1 MAPSTPWINR
11 DDCSVLYFFASL
23 IASLMATAS
32 GTFQY
37 AAVRWFYD
45 VSQLGAVTTKGV
57 SPVPWEGNPGIRTAE
72 GPSSNINAVGLQNP
86 GVDHYL
92 EDDLPKLKAINATVI
107 ANVAGHCDDDYA
119 EVVSKLDDSPADML
133 EINVSCPN
141 VSAGG
146 MSVGTDPVALSRL
159 ITRLRKLTD
168 KKMIV
173 KLTPNVTDIT
183 VPARAAVEHGAD
195 ALSMINTLKGMRIT
209 IRTGKPIIANVTG
222 GVSGPAVLPVGLAA
236 VYRVRT
242 ALPEIPIIGL
252 GGIDSGEKALEY
264 LYAGA
269 NAVEV
274 GAAALFDVALN
285 QTDQPLVRICVDV
298 ELQVEHAVQGFFV
311 EHHDALDNDH
321 VARFDM
327 HGLLHAVACQHGI
340 GRDIDG
346 PARAHHG

>member
-1 MAPSTPWINR
+1 MVRSLLANVWDGVNEMIDDTQHENLYGSYEWKHPTQVAGVPWKNP
-11 DDCSVLYFFASL
+11 V
-23 IASLMATAS
+23 ATAS

-57 SPVPWEGNPGIRTAE
+57 SPVPWEGNPGICTAE

-107 ANVAGHCDDDYA
+107 ANVAGHCDDDYV
-119 EVVSKLDDSPADML
+119 EVVSKLNDSPADML

-183 VPARAAVEHGAD
+183 VPARAAVESGAD
-195 ALSMINTLKGMRIT
+195 ALSMINTLLGMRIN
-209 IRTGKPIIANVTG
+209 IRTGEPIIDHVTG
-222 GVSGPAVLPVGLAA
+222 GVSGPAVLPMGLVA
-236 VYRVRT
+236 VWKTRS
-242 ALPEIPIIGL
+242 ALPNTPIIGI

-274 GAAALFDVALN
+274 GAAALFEPTA
-285 QTDQPLVRICVDV
+285 PLR
-298 ELQVEHAVQGFFV
+298 
-311 EHHDALDNDH
+311 
-321 VARFDM
+321 VARELDE
-327 HGLLHAVACQHGI
+327 LL
-340 GRDIDG
+340 D
-346 PARAHHG
+346 ARPELADKLAKGETWR

>member
-1 MAPSTPWINR
+1 MVRSLLANVWDGVNEMIDDTQHENLYGSYEWKHPTQVAGVPWKNP
-11 DDCSVLYFFASL
+11 V
-23 IASLMATAS
+23 ATAS

-107 ANVAGHCDDDYA
+107 ANVAGHCDDDYV
-119 EVVSKLDDSPADML
+119 EVVSKLNDSPADML

-168 KKMIV
+168 IFGH
-173 KLTPNVTDIT
+173 L
-183 VPARAAVEHGAD
+183 
-195 ALSMINTLKGMRIT
+195 
-209 IRTGKPIIANVTG
+209 
-222 GVSGPAVLPVGLAA
+222 
-236 VYRVRT
+236 
-242 ALPEIPIIGL
+242 
-252 GGIDSGEKALEY
+252 IDFL
-264 LYAGA
+264 
-269 NAVEV
+269 
-274 GAAALFDVALN
+274 
-285 QTDQPLVRICVDV
+285 
-298 ELQVEHAVQGFFV
+298 
-311 EHHDALDNDH
+311 
-321 VARFDM
+321 
-327 HGLLHAVACQHGI
+327 
-340 GRDIDG
+340 
-346 PARAHHG
+346 

>member
-1 MAPSTPWINR
+1 MTAEQHANLYEQHEWKHPTQVAGIPWKNP
-11 DDCSVLYFFASL
+11 V
-23 IASLMATAS
+23 ATAS

-183 VPARAAVEHGAD
+183 VPARAAVESGAD
-195 ALSMINTLKGMRIT
+195 ALSLINTLLGMAVDA
-209 IRTGKPIIANVTG
+209 RTRRPKLARVVG
-222 GVSGPAVLPVGLAA
+222 GYSGPAVKPVALRMVWQVAQA
-236 VYRVRT
+236 VSVPV
-242 ALPEIPIIGL
+242 LGM
-252 GGIDSGEKALEY
+252 GGISTGEDAVEFML
-264 LYAGA
+264 AGA
-269 NAVEV
+269 TAVAV
-274 GAAALFDVALN
+274 GTANFVNPTA
-285 QTDQPLVRICVDV
+285 TVDV
-298 ELQVEHAVQGFFV
+298 INGIIDYCESQGVKDVNELIG
-311 EHHDALDNDH
+311 ALQ
-321 VARFDM
+321 
-327 HGLLHAVACQHGI
+327 C
-340 GRDIDG
+340 
-346 PARAHHG
+346 

>member
-1 MAPSTPWINR
+1 MVRSLLANVWDGVNEMIDDTQHENLYGSYEWKHPTQVAGVPWKNP
-11 DDCSVLYFFASL
+11 V
-23 IASLMATAS
+23 ATAS

-107 ANVAGHCDDDYA
+107 ANVAGHCDDDYV
-119 EVVSKLDDSPADML
+119 EVVSKLNDSPADML

-183 VPARAAVEHGAD
+183 VPARAAVESGAD
-195 ALSMINTLKGMRIT
+195 ALSMINTLLGMRIN
-209 IRTGKPIIANVTG
+209 IRTGEPIIDHVTGGMKVLLVDDVMTAGTAVREVIPKLKAEADVEVVGLVLSVDRMEKTKDSDTSAVKAVEAEFGFPVFAIANVREIFEAG
-222 GVSGPAVLPVGLAA
+222 QHIE
-236 VYRVRT
+236 T
-242 ALPEIPIIGL
+242 ADGTAYVTDEI
-252 GGIDSGEKALEY
+252 K
-264 LYAGA
+264 
-269 NAVEV
+269 
-274 GAAALFDVALN
+274 AAA
-285 QTDQPLVRICVDV
+285 
-298 ELQVEHAVQGFFV
+298 
-311 EHHDALDNDH
+311 DAYLEQYG
-321 VARFDM
+321 A
-327 HGLLHAVACQHGI
+327 
-340 GRDIDG
+340 
-346 PARAHHG
+346 